1 MERGYVKLWRKTL
14 DSGII
19 SNGPAWQLF
28 GYLLLNAT
36 YKQCR
41 KIVNGVLFELKPGD
55 VFFSRRETAQT
66 LKLGEQQIRTALKL
80 LETSQIITLCPTRK
94 GTIISFVN
102 WDRYNSQQPT
112 DNPQANPQT
121 NPRLTH
127 TQPTDPLASS
137 LNNKNVRIKN
147 LNTYSASADAVH
159 SPAASEPAYQQ
170 PPDERK
176 AAQPVQQEQGEF
188 YRTRKKRILKGK
200 RLETFN
206 RFWRDYDF
214 PRGKAEAADAWLDI
228 PELTDSLVDR
238 ICAAARQEA
247 QARSALEAK
256 GGSPKWAQ
264 GWLSGRRWED
274 YDPQPSRASPAQSQ
288 ALPQRLSDEE
298 YDKAQQMRKKLE
310 AERKMKKLLGTQF
323 GAA

>member
-80 LETSQIITLCPTRK
+80 LETSQIITLRPTRK

-127 TQPTDPLASS
+127 TQPTEPLASS

-147 LNTYSASADAVH
+147 LNTKSIKACAEPQAASAQPSETAKSQPETVLPESKNPDPVAITFPVTGDPENREYKVFQSDVDKWRGLYPALDIMQQLRNMLGWLDAN
-159 SPAASEPAYQQ
+159 PTR
-170 PPDERK
+170 RK
-176 AAQPVQQEQGEF
+176 
-188 YRTRKKRILKGK
+188 TRKGIPRFIANWLAK
-200 RLETFN
+200 EQN
-206 RFWRDYDF
+206 RTA
-214 PRGKAEAADAWLDI
+214 G
-228 PELTDSLVDR
+228 
-238 ICAAARQEA
+238 
-247 QARSALEAK
+247 QA
-256 GGSPKWAQ
+256 
-264 GWLSGRRWED
+264 
-274 YDPQPSRASPAQSQ
+274 RASPAAQPKTF
-288 ALPQRLSDEE
+288 AELEEEQRQKRRQEAME
-298 YDKAQQMRKKLE
+298 YDRRKQAQE
-310 AERKMKKLLGTQF
+310 AS
-323 GAA
+323 